1 MSHHWTPGAGWDCP
15 GTPTRHSDPRVGKY
29 AACSFEKD
37 AGTLMARGVPVCFTL
52 WSTRGVVGQV
62 PPPEFGHDIGYE
74 VPAANLRLSSATYY
88 VIPT

>member
-1 MSHHWTPGAGWDCP
+1 MSHHWTPGRGMGLPWY
-15 GTPTRHSDPRVGKY
+15 SDTTFRSPVGKY
-29 AACSFEKD
+29 AAYSFEKD